1 MKRVMNRTDRLILAF
16 ISAIAVYIFI
26 FVYSELTSVKN
37 TLPVEPF
44 GPEAQVIIED
54 ELLEL
59 TPENIQILDQNN
71 SNEPLKNI
79 VRDNN
84 DARQKSFDDYSQNKS
99 SGDPAKTAKE
109 YEQKLFE
116 EAGGRKEREKILKEM
131 EDRKSSKSNQTN
143 SNVSKSNEVSQSG
156 KQNQYAGNV
165 MVDFSVP
172 GRTAFEG
179 NNWYVRNPGYTCG
192 RGSGTVY
199 VAIYVSQSGY
209 VSKATYDPSKS
220 KNASSCMI
228 EQAEKYAK
236 LSRFNYS
243 GNAPTQVSGYI
254 IYQFVSQ

>member
-1 MKRVMNRTDRLILAF
+1 MKRVINRTDRLILAF
-16 ISAIAVYIFI
+16 ISAIAVYTFI
-26 FVYSELTSVKN
+26 FVYGELTSVKN
-37 TLPVEPF
+37 TLPIEPF

-59 TPENIQILDQNN
+59 TPENIQILDQSN
-71 SNEPLKNI
+71 SSEPLKNI
-79 VRDNN
+79 ARDVN
-84 DARQKSFDDYSQNKS
+84 DSRQKSYEDYSQNKA
-99 SGDPAKTAKE
+99 SGDPAKSAKD

-116 EAGGRKEREKILKEM
+116 EAGGRKEREKIMKEM
-131 EDRKSSKSNQTN
+131 EARKSSKSNQSN
-143 SNVSKSNEVSQSG
+143 STSSKSNETSQYG

-199 VAIYVSQSGY
+199 ISISVNQSGS
-209 VSKATYDPSKS
+209 VSRATYEPSKS
-220 KNASSCMI
+220 KNASACMI

-236 LSRFNYS
+236 ISRFNYS
-243 GNAPTQVSGYI
+243 GNAPSQVTGYI

>member
-1 MKRVMNRTDRLILAF
+1 
-16 ISAIAVYIFI
+16 
-26 FVYSELTSVKN
+26 
-37 TLPVEPF
+37 LPVEPF

-71 SNEPLKNI
+71 SNEPLKNM

-99 SGDPAKTAKE
+99 SGDPAKTAIE

-116 EAGGRKEREKILKEM
+116 EAGGRKEREKIVKEM

-143 SNVSKSNEVSQSG
+143 SNASKSNDVSQSG

-199 VAIYVSQSGY
+199 VAISVSQSGY

-243 GNAPTQVSGYI
+243 GIAPTQVSGYI